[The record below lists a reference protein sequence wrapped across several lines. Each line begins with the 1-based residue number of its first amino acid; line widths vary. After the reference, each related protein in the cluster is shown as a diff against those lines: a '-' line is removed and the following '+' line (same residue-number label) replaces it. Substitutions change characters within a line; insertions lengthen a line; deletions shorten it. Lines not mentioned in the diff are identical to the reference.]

1 MTNDRPVRPPS
12 PTLDSPVSPPLY
24 MQCPNLACSHP
35 DNVLGKRVCDRC
47 QSPLEYHYLW
57 AIGKSVSQFSAGD
70 RVGDRYVVMGS
81 HIWLETKPAEAPDIS
96 IFPDE
101 VQSYLQLY
109 PHRLHVPG
117 IYGFCI
123 PAAQD
128 PIFLLDNVPID
139 ASGNLYPALALEWSA
154 TSAVRQVYWLWQM
167 LQLWEPLKQQGV
179 ATSLLVPDNL
189 RVEGWRVRLCEL
201 IPDRLS
207 PPQLKD
213 LANCW
218 LPWMAY
224 AQPQVARAL
233 QALIQ
238 NMQFAEATQADLAAF
253 GVAAAIAPNGTVPM
267 TLSAQLNQILLEQAA
282 QQPLNLEI
290 FGATTTGPQRSHNE
304 DACFPISPMPRSS
317 LTDKSS
323 VTDKLL
329 PHVGIICDG
338 IGGHEGG
345 EVASQLA
352 LSSLKI
358 QLSALIHEHA
368 DKPEPTSPAVIEQQ
382 LASIIRVTNNLISA
396 RNNIQDRAM
405 RQRMGTTL
413 VMAIQLPQRVAGNR
427 NAHELYLVNVG
438 DSRAYWI
445 TPRYCHVL
453 TVDDD
458 VVTREVSL
466 GRHLYAEAMHRPDSG
481 ALTQALGTREGEL
494 LHPKVQRFIVEE
506 DGLLLLCSDGLS
518 DGDRVEQSWETNS
531 RRVLRGEISL
541 EQAVRSWVDLANQ
554 KNGHDNT
561 SVVMLRCRV
570 TDAPFETELIED
582 PEDDPMM
589 DTADPEDFTAASRAL
604 LYGDDLEEPHL
615 KQPSVSGEPIASSKK
630 PMNLWVVL
638 ALGIIGIVLGGLG
651 IIIWQQLV
659 QSRLPQPNDQRQS
672 PPPESSP
679 LPSQQLPSPP
689 TDPN

>member
-1 MTNDRPVRPPS
+1 MTNDRPIRPPS
-12 PTLDSPVSPPLY
+12 PTLDSPISPPLY
-24 MQCPNLACSHP
+24 MQCPNPGCLHP
-35 DNVLGKRVCDRC
+35 SNVLGKRLCDRC
-47 QSPLEYHYLW
+47 QAPLAYRYLW
-57 AIGKSVSQFSAGD
+57 AIGESVTQFSAGEL
-70 RVGDRYVVMGS
+70 VGDRYVVMNS
-81 HIWLETKPAEAPDIS
+81 HIWLETKPTEAPDIS
-96 IFPDE
+96 ISPDE
-101 VQSYLQLY
+101 VQPYLQLY
-109 PHRLHVPG
+109 PQRLHVPG
-117 IYGFCI
+117 IYGFCVLTN
-123 PAAQD
+123 QD

-139 ASGNLYPALALEWSA
+139 AAGKLYPALVSEWSA

-179 ATSLLVPDNL
+179 ASSLLMPNNL

-201 IPDRLS
+201 IPDRHTS
-207 PPQLKD
+207 PQLKD

-218 LPWMAY
+218 RPWMAY
-224 AQPQVARAL
+224 AQPRTAKAL
-233 QALIQ
+233 QAFIQ
-238 NMQFAEATQADLAAF
+238 NMQFAEATQADLATF
-253 GVAAAIAPNGTVPM
+253 GIAAARCSADTARVAPNGTVPI

-282 QQPLNLEI
+282 QQPLHLEI

-304 DACFPISPMPRSS
+304 DACFPILPIA
-317 LTDKSS
+317 S
-323 VTDKLL
+323 VPSNLTDKLL

-352 LSSLKI
+352 LSSLKLQI
-358 QLSALIHEHA
+358 SALIHEHA
-368 DKPEPTSPAVIEQQ
+368 DKSDPTSPAVIEQQ
-382 LASIIRVTNNLISA
+382 LASITRVTNNLIST
-396 RNNIQDRAM
+396 RNNVQDRAM

-413 VMAIQLPQRVAGNR
+413 VMAIQLPQSIAGNR

-445 TPRYCHVL
+445 TPRYCHAL

-518 DGDRVEQSWETNS
+518 DGDRVEKSWETNS
-531 RRVLRGEISL
+531 RQVLRGEISL

-570 TDAPFETELIED
+570 TDAPFESDLIED

-604 LYGDDLEEPHL
+604 LYGDDLEEPPL
-615 KQPSVSGEPIASSKK
+615 EEPSISSEPIASPKK
-630 PMNLWVVL
+630 SLNLWVVL
-638 ALGIIGIVLGGLG
+638 ALGIVGIVLGGLG
-651 IIIWQQLV
+651 IIIWQQG
-659 QSRLPQPNDQRQS
+659 RL
-672 PPPESSP
+672 PESSP
-679 LPSQQLPSPP
+679 LPSQQLPSPTP
-689 TDPN
+689 DPN

>member
-1 MTNDRPVRPPS
+1 MINDRPVRPPS
-12 PTLDSPVSPPLY
+12 PTLDSPVSPPLH
-24 MQCPNLACSHP
+24 MQCPNLGCLH

-47 QSPLEYHYLW
+47 QVPLEYRYLW
-57 AIGKSVSQFSAGD
+57 AIGESTAQFSPGD

-81 HIWLETKPAEAPDIS
+81 HIWLETKPAEAPNIP

-101 VQSYLQLY
+101 VQPYLRLY

-117 IYGFCI
+117 IYGFCVL
-123 PAAQD
+123 ADHD

-139 ASGNLYPALALEWSA
+139 VSGKLYSALALEWSS

-179 ATSLLVPDNL
+179 ATSLLMPDNL

-201 IPDRLS
+201 IPDRLAS
-207 PPQLKD
+207 PQLKD

-224 AQPQVARAL
+224 AQPQVAKAL
-233 QALIQ
+233 QAFIQ
-238 NMQFAEATQADLAAF
+238 NMQFAEATQADLATF
-253 GVAAAIAPNGTVPM
+253 GVAVAIAPNGTVPI

-282 QQPLNLEI
+282 RQPLSLEI
-290 FGATTTGPQRSHNE
+290 FGATTTGPQREHNE
-304 DACFPISPMPRSS
+304 DACFPVSPMPISAVPIS
-317 LTDKSS
+317 A
-323 VTDKLL
+323 VPDKLL

-358 QLSALIHEHA
+358 QLSALLQEHA
-368 DKPEPTSPAVIEQQ
+368 DKPELTSSTVIEQQ
-382 LASIIRVTNNLISA
+382 LASITRVTNNLISA
-396 RNNIQDRAM
+396 RNNAQEREM

-413 VMAIQLPQRVAGNR
+413 VMVIQLPQRAGGNR
-427 NAHELYLVNVG
+427 NAHELYLVSVG

-445 TPRYCHVL
+445 TPRYCHAL

-466 GRHLYAEAMHRPDSG
+466 GRHLYAEVMRRSDSG

-494 LHPKVQRFIVEE
+494 LYPKVQRFIVEE

-518 DGDRVEQSWETNS
+518 DGDRVEQNWENNS
-531 RRVLRGEISL
+531 RQVLRGDISL
-541 EQAVRSWVDLANQ
+541 EKAVRSWIDLANQ

-589 DTADPEDFTAASRAL
+589 DTADPEDFTVASRAL
-604 LYGDDLEEPHL
+604 LYGDDLEDPYLE
-615 KQPSVSGEPIASSKK
+615 QPAIASEPIASPKK
-630 PMNLWVVL
+630 PMNLWMVFI
-638 ALGIIGIVLGGLG
+638 LGIIGIMLGGLS
-651 IIIWQQLV
+651 IIVWQQLA
-659 QSRLPQPNDQRQS
+659 QNRLRQ
-672 PPPESSP
+672 PESP
-679 LPSQQLPSPP
+679 ALPSQQLPSPS

>member
-1 MTNDRPVRPPS
+1 MTNDHPIHPPL
-12 PTLDSPVSPPLY
+12 PILDDPISPPLY
-24 MQCPNLACSHP
+24 MQCPNRGCLHP
-35 DNVLGKRVCDRC
+35 NNVLGKRVCDRC
-47 QSPLEYHYLW
+47 QSPLEYRYLW
-57 AIGKSVSQFSAGD
+57 AIGESVAQIPAGEL
-70 RVGDRYVVMGS
+70 VGDRYVVMGS
-81 HIWLETKPAEAPDIS
+81 HIWLKTKPAEAPDVP

-101 VQSYLQLY
+101 VQPYLKLY
-109 PHRLHVPG
+109 PHRLHLPG

-123 PAAQD
+123 LADQE
-128 PIFLLDNVPID
+128 PICLLDNVPID
-139 ASGNLYPALALEWSA
+139 ASGKLYPALVSEWSS

-201 IPDRLS
+201 IPDRRS
-207 PPQLKD
+207 PQLKD

-218 LPWMAY
+218 LPWIAY
-224 AQPQVARAL
+224 SQPQVANAL
-233 QALIQ
+233 QAFVQ
-238 NMQFAEATQADLAAF
+238 EMQFAEATQADLATF
-253 GVAAAIAPNGTVPM
+253 GIAAAIAPNGTIPM

-282 QQPLNLEI
+282 QQPLELEI
-290 FGATTTGPQRSHNE
+290 FGATTTGPQRDHNE
-304 DACFPISPMPRSS
+304 DACFPISPLPI
-317 LTDKSS
+317 SS
-323 VTDKLL
+323 VPDKLL

-358 QLSALIHEHA
+358 QLSALMYEHA

-382 LASIIRVTNNLISA
+382 LASIARVTNNLISA
-396 RNNIQDRAM
+396 RNNTQDRAM

-413 VMAIQLPQRVAGNR
+413 VMAIQLPQSVAGNR

-445 TPRYCHVL
+445 TPRYCHAL

-466 GRHLYAEAMHRPDSG
+466 GRHLYSEAMRRPDSG

-494 LHPKVQRFIVEE
+494 LSPKVQRFIVEE

-518 DGDRVEQSWETNS
+518 DGDRVEQSWENNS
-531 RRVLRGEISL
+531 RQVLRGEISL
-541 EQAVRSWVDLANQ
+541 EQAVRSWVDLANK

-561 SVVMLRCRV
+561 SVVMWRCRV
-570 TDAPFETELIED
+570 TDASFETELIED

-604 LYGDDLEEPHL
+604 LYGGNEEPPIE
-615 KQPSVSGEPIASSKK
+615 QPPVVDEPIASSKK
-630 PMNLWVVL
+630 PMNLWVILV
-638 ALGIIGIVLGGLG
+638 LGIIGIVLGGLG
-651 IIIWQQLV
+651 IVIWQQLAPNGLR
-659 QSRLPQPNDQRQS
+659 SPNEQPQS
-672 PPPESSP
+672 PLPESAPS
-679 LPSQQLPSPP
+679 PSQQLPSPS

>member
-1 MTNDRPVRPPS
+1 MTNDRPIRPPS

-24 MQCPNLACSHP
+24 MQCPNLGCSHP
-35 DNVLGKRVCDRC
+35 NNVLGKRVCDRC
-47 QSPLEYHYLW
+47 QAPLEYRYLW
-57 AIGKSVSQFSAGD
+57 AIGESVAQISAGEL
-70 RVGDRYVVMGS
+70 VSDRYVVMGS
-81 HIWLETKPAEAPDIS
+81 HIWLDTKPTEAPDIP

-101 VQSYLQLY
+101 VQPYLQLY

-117 IYGFCI
+117 MYGFCVL
-123 PAAQD
+123 ADQD
-128 PIFLLDNVPID
+128 PVFLLNNVPVEP
-139 ASGNLYPALALEWSA
+139 SGKLYPAIASEWSS

-201 IPDRLS
+201 IPDRLAS
-207 PPQLKD
+207 PQLKD

-218 LPWMAY
+218 LPWTAY
-224 AQPQVARAL
+224 AQPPVTKAL
-233 QALIQ
+233 QAFIQ
-238 NMQFAEATQADLAAF
+238 NMQFAEATRADLATF
-253 GVAAAIAPNGTVPM
+253 GIAAIAPNGSVPM
-267 TLSAQLNQILLEQAA
+267 TLSAQLNQILLEQSA
-282 QQPLNLEI
+282 QQPLHLEI
-290 FGATTTGPQRSHNE
+290 FGATTTGPQRDHNE
-304 DACFPISPMPRSS
+304 DACFPVSPMPISS
-317 LTDKSS
+317 MP
-323 VTDKLL
+323 DKLL
-329 PHVGIICDG
+329 PYVGIICDG

-352 LSSLKI
+352 LNSLKI
-358 QLSALIHEHA
+358 QLNALIHEHA
-368 DKPEPTSPAVIEQQ
+368 NKPEPTSPAVIEQQ
-382 LASIIRVTNNLISA
+382 LASITRVTNNLIAA
-396 RNNIQDRAM
+396 RNNTQDRAM

-413 VMAIQLPQRVAGNR
+413 VMAVQLPQSVADSR

-445 TPRYCHVL
+445 TSRYCHEL

-466 GRHLYAEAMHRPDSG
+466 GRNLYAEAMRRPDSG

-518 DGDRVEQSWETNS
+518 DGDRVEQSWENNS
-531 RRVLRGEISL
+531 RQVLRGEVSL
-541 EQAVRSWVDLANQ
+541 EKAVQSWIDLANK

-561 SVVMLRCRV
+561 SVVMLRCHV
-570 TDAPFETELIED
+570 TDAPFEAELIND

-604 LYGDDLEEPHL
+604 LYGDDPEEPHL
-615 KQPSVSGEPIASSKK
+615 EQPSVVSEPIASPKK
-630 PMNLWVVL
+630 SMNLWMVF
-638 ALGIIGIVLGGLG
+638 ALSIIGIMLGGLS
-651 IIIWQQLV
+651 IIVWQQLA
-659 QSRLPQPNDQRQS
+659 QNRLRQPES
-672 PPPESSP
+672 LPESSP
-679 LPSQQLPSPP
+679 LPSQQLPSLSP
-689 TDPN
+689 DPN